1 MTICKLPK
9 WACNDIDSFRRSFL
23 WRVEDPDKVHGG
35 HCLVKWKVCIRPKKW
50 GTLGIKDLDKFGRA
64 LRLHWLWHSWDEC
77 DRSWKNLLRH
87 HDQTDR
93 ALFFTSTLITVG
105 NGKNTPFWEA
115 WWLNGMAP
123 KELAPH
129 RFQQARYHYR
139 TVHQELKNFNWI
151 KNIKNINTEE
161 TMDEFIL
168 LFSVVNDVSLN
179 DGKY

>member
-1 MTICKLPK
+1 MTVYKLPK

-23 WRVEDPDKVHGG
+23 WRVEDPDKVRGG
-35 HCLVKWKVCIRPKKW
+35 HCLVMWKVCIRHKKW

-115 WWLNGMAP
+115 WWQTEWPPRSL
-123 KELAPH
+123 
-129 RFQQARYHYR
+129 RR
-139 TVHQELKNFNWI
+139 TVFNKPAI
-151 KNIKNINTEE
+151 ITERF
-161 TMDEFIL
+161 TK
-168 LFSVVNDVSLN
+168 S
-179 DGKY
+179 